1 MADDPSNSTATDG
14 DSQPEH
20 TLSDESGPNAES
32 DAPTTQ
38 TAHMQRL
45 ERENYTAAQRLE
57 HAIMMVRFM
66 RSQGQLPREREPS
79 KPAAQPS
86 QEREIS
92 NDTGLATSHLWLF
105 RRHEVSSPPTL
116 SSPAPARPSSAPP
129 LSTATSQPSSSGTE
143 DLPSEDAITS
153 IVKNIPGARLKK

>member
-1 MADDPSNSTATDG
+1 MADNPGNSTATDG

-32 DAPTTQ
+32 EAPTMQ
-38 TAHMQRL
+38 TTQRL

-86 QEREIS
+86 QETDIL
-92 NDTGLATSHLWLF
+92 NDTSLATSHFWVF
-105 RRHEVSSPPTL
+105 RRHEVSSPTTL
-116 SSPAPARPSSAPP
+116 SSPAPARPSSARP
-129 LSTATSQPSSSGTE
+129 LSTATSRPSSSVSE
-143 DLPSEDAITS
+143 DLPSEDAVTS
-153 IVKNIPGARLKK
+153 IAKNIPGPRLKK